1 MQQAIRHFHDEIAG
15 RPLTVFC
22 DHLPLV
28 QAFKAPNPSMH
39 DQIAYNHLMEIAQ
52 WCQEMKHVSGKDNT
66 VADWLSR
73 PETLGAAYTLDP
85 DMDPEVGAVTRSRA
99 ALQLP

>member
-28 QAFKAPNPSMH
+28 QAFKSPNPPMH

-52 WCQEMKHVSGKDNT
+52 WCHEMKHVSGKDNT

-73 PETLGAAYTLDP
+73 PETLGRPTP
-85 DMDPEVGAVTRSRA
+85 
-99 ALQLP
+99 